1 MIKGRR
7 GASELVAVATL
18 VKSILISVVLGT
30 AFYMVAKSLIDS
42 NTYLIMKS
50 LRVAEANLGSYVI
63 VDSFYIRAN
72 HTLVLY
78 LYTNY
83 NFSAVFDTIYI
94 NGTKIPNSKC
104 LEGFNKP
111 VKVGSLNRFALV
123 VDLSP
128 GYYSILLTGRDG
140 VKAYTSIEVG

>member
-7 GASELVAVATL
+7 GTSELVAVATL
-18 VKSILISVVLGT
+18 VLISVVLGT
-30 AFYMVAKSLIDS
+30 AFYVVAKSLIDS

-63 VDSFYIRAN
+63 VDSFYISNN

-83 NFSAVFDTIYI
+83 NFPAVFDTIYI
-94 NGTKIPNSKC
+94 NGTKIPNTNY

-111 VKVGSLNRFALV
+111 VKIGSLNRFALV
-123 VDLSP
+123 VNLSP
-128 GYYSILLTGRDG
+128 GYYSILLTGKDG
-140 VKAYTSIEVG
+140 VKAYTNIEIR